1 MIIGGA
7 SHAECARTHTRRAP
21 RHGDACARGPQQRT
35 STRVA
40 SSGQPSKDYSAW
52 KPPRRGQ
59 RGEASRGARARPLLA
74 RPFSSSCAGHRCS
87 SRPQEDRTVPRHA
100 QAWGSAAGA
109 TASTDAGGVASWSES
124 LHTRRAQNT
133 HHKSSPTTGPAA
145 ACEPVPCVA
154 VGRHAAATAAPP
166 GRNGLLSALRGPVAA
181 GASHGRRMA
190 SGVPEHSARKPWVV
204 ALPSSLCP
212 VDRALGCVAVYTCRA
227 FAPLAAPLP
236 PLHSPSLHADK
247 THEVLEHAW
256 REQSRGAMQE
266 PGPAARVRGAGGTGI
281 GVPSSQCGGRSRQ
294 HGRPTRRWSPRCA
307 FAAQRRPVP
316 CWLPC
321 CCFSRT

>member
-1 MIIGGA
+1 MLFRSGA

-124 LHTRRAQNT
+124 RSIPLENH
-133 HHKSSPTTGPAA
+133 
-145 ACEPVPCVA
+145 
-154 VGRHAAATAAPP
+154 
-166 GRNGLLSALRGPVAA
+166 GLLRFRHRSVRWIGLW
-181 GASHGRRMA
+181 
-190 SGVPEHSARKPWVV
+190 GVLQSTP
-204 ALPSSLCP
+204 
-212 VDRALGCVAVYTCRA
+212 
-227 FAPLAAPLP
+227 AAPLP
-236 PLHSPSLHADK
+236 LSL
-247 THEVLEHAW
+247 LL
-256 REQSRGAMQE
+256 Q
-266 PGPAARVRGAGGTGI
+266 I
-281 GVPSSQCGGRSRQ
+281 GRAHV
-294 HGRPTRRWSPRCA
+294 
-307 FAAQRRPVP
+307 
-316 CWLPC
+316 
-321 CCFSRT
+321 